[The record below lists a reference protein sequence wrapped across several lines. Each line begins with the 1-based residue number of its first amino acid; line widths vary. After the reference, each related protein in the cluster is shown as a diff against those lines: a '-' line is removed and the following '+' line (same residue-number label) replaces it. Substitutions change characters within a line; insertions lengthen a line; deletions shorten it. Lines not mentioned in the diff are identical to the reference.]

1 MGTQRDRMLAACLE
15 QPEAAEGYPFGDDAA
30 VFTVCGK
37 MFALVALGG
46 PVGSVSLK
54 CDPDLAV
61 ALRARHPGVTAG
73 YHLNKRHWNTVVLD
87 EAVDDD
93 ELVEWLDHSYDL
105 VVRGLPKADRLR
117 LAAGRP

>member
-1 MGTQRDRMLAACLE
+1 MGTQRDRVLAACLA
-15 QPEAAEGYPFGDDAA
+15 QPEAAEGYPFGDEAA

-54 CDPDLAV
+54 CDPELAV
-61 ALRARHPGVTAG
+61 VLREQHPGVTAG

-87 EAVDDD
+87 DAVADD
-93 ELVEWLDHSYDL
+93 ELVEWLDRSYDL
-105 VVRGLPKADRLR
+105 VVRGLPKADRQR
-117 LAAGRP
+117 LAPG